1 VIAFAAAWAI
11 LVMASIRL
19 GRRRALLAVGWAAM
33 MGPVLGLGV
42 LGQDGL
48 RGTVLNT
55 LRSDVVFVGYRELG
69 GLAKLLLPGLLLLA
83 ICGLIAAWP
92 RWSLAVSRWVAT
104 LMVAVGVFV
113 IAAVLTR
120 LS

>member
-1 VIAFAAAWAI
+1 
-11 LVMASIRL
+11 
-19 GRRRALLAVGWAAM
+19 M

-55 LRSDVVFVGYRELG
+55 LRSDVAFVGYRELG